1 MCGTPNH
8 GDAEE
13 CTNCGARLKPLVVS
27 GDPDD
32 SEDWLDRIREEAG
45 ETPSPADSEGTAPGG
60 TTPGFSDQ
68 AVDLPLDSDALSAGG
83 GSSPEAENDGE
94 EVPDWLQRI
103 REKQADEP
111 PPSEQP
117 APEDA
122 LRAAAPEAPSTG
134 EPADLPTSDEPA
146 PEDALRAAAA
156 EAPSTGEPA
165 DLPTSDEPAPED
177 ALRAAAAGAQLS
189 GEEQPPEGKTTPER
203 EPEPAAEGESP
214 DWLDAMER
222 EGAETEEDLPHVP
235 ALVGGADEPAD
246 EELGDL
252 GLPDWLGE
260 IEPLEDESTS
270 STQAETSDLAPATLP
285 NWLEA
290 MRPVDTFRSVVE
302 IEPEDDQAVESVGP
316 LAGLSGVLLAEP
328 VVAMPRTSSV
338 GSLQLDVSER
348 QYAQAELLHRMVDE
362 EEQEAAAA
370 PKRKTRL
377 PVFRWAIAVFV
388 LLAVSLPI
396 ITGAPS
402 FALPGLEPR
411 ELGALFSLV
420 ERVPIEQPVLVVF
433 DYEPGYAGELEA
445 VSGAFLDQVMGR
457 GLLLASMST
466 RPTGPALALKAV
478 EPFVVRH
485 GYENGQNIVNL
496 GYLSGGQTAVQLFAI
511 SPREAVLEGF
521 ALPDDVQGADLSVWE
536 TPVLD
541 EVEVLSDFG
550 MVAVITADSESARVW
565 AEQARPNMGDT
576 PLVVVLSAGAEP
588 LIRPYF
594 ESDNPKV
601 GGILSGLPA
610 AVAYE
615 LRNGR
620 AGLAQDRWD
629 AFGTAMLAAEI
640 VLLAGAGYGLL
651 IWWRGRSPA

>member
-13 CTNCGARLKPLVVS
+13 CTNCGARLKPLDVS
-27 GDPDD
+27 GSSEE
-32 SEDWLDRIREEAG
+32 SEDWLERIRKEAEESARAG
-45 ETPSPADSEGTAPGG
+45 GAPPQGSASAEADQGFPEGADDFSELRAADT
-60 TTPGFSDQ
+60 
-68 AVDLPLDSDALSAGG
+68 GG
-83 GSSPEAENDGE
+83 GSGSEAESAEG
-94 EVPDWLQRI
+94 EVPEWLQRI
-103 REKQADEP
+103 REKKAEEPSGSDEA
-111 PPSEQP
+111 

-122 LRAAAPEAPSTG
+122 LRAATG
-134 EPADLPTSDEPA
+134 VSPASDEPA
-146 PEDALRAAAA
+146 PEDSLRAAAGA
-156 EAPSTGEPA
+156 SPA
-165 DLPTSDEPAPED
+165 SDEPAPED
-177 ALRAAAAGAQLS
+177 SLRAAAADVPSEA
-189 GEEQPPEGKTTPER
+189 EQSKVGPPEGAGQVPE
-203 EPEPAAEGESP
+203 EMFAPEGESP
-214 DWLDAMER
+214 DWLEATESDDAVSD
-222 EGAETEEDLPHVP
+222 ADLPHVP
-235 ALVGGADEPAD
+235 ALVGGAEEPAD

-260 IEPLEDESTS
+260 IEPLEDESA
-270 STQAETSDLAPATLP
+270 STPQEGSSDLAPATLP

-338 GSLQLDVSER
+338 GSLELDVSER
-348 QYAQAELLHRMVDE
+348 QYAQAELLHRLVDE
-362 EEQEAAAA
+362 EEQESPAM
-370 PKRKTRL
+370 PKRGVRL
-377 PVFRWAIAVFV
+377 AVFRWAIAAVV
-388 LLAVSLPI
+388 LIAVSLPI

-402 FALPGLEPR
+402 FALPSLEPR

-420 ERVPIEQPVLVVF
+420 ERLPLEQPVLVVF

-445 VSGAFLDQVMGR
+445 VSGAFLDQMMAR
-457 GLLLASMST
+457 GLPLASMST
-466 RPTGPALALKAV
+466 RPTGSALALLALA
-478 EPFVVRH
+478 PFVDRY
-485 GYENGQNIVNL
+485 GYENGQSIVNL

-521 ALPDDVQGADLSVWE
+521 ALPEGVQEVWE

-588 LIRPYF
+588 LVRPYF
-594 ESDNPKV
+594 EASDRTI

-620 AGLAQDRWD
+620 PGLAQERWD
-629 AFGTAMLAAEI
+629 AFGSVMLAAEL
-640 VLLAGAGYGLL
+640 VLLAGVGYGLL

>member
-13 CTNCGARLKPLVVS
+13 CTNCGARLKPLDVS
-27 GDPDD
+27 GNSEE
-32 SEDWLDRIREEAG
+32 SEDWLERIREEAD
-45 ETPSPADSEGTAPGG
+45 ESPRAGGAP
-60 TTPGFSDQ
+60 PG
-68 AVDLPLDSDALSAGG
+68 SAGG
-83 GSSPEAENDGE
+83 SASAESDQGFPEGADDFSELRAAETDGGSGTEAETSDE
-94 EVPDWLQRI
+94 EVPEWLQRI
-103 REKQADEP
+103 REKKADEP
-111 PPSEQP
+111 SGSDE
-117 APEDA
+117 AVPEDA
-122 LRAAAPEAPSTG
+122 LRAAAGASL
-134 EPADLPTSDEPA
+134 ASDEPA
-146 PEDALRAAAA
+146 PDDALRAAAA
-156 EAPSTGEPA
+156 QAADDPSPPES
-165 DLPTSDEPAPED
+165 DKPTPDD
-177 ALRAAAAGAQLS
+177 ALRAAAADVPSEA
-189 GEEQPPEGKTTPER
+189 EQPEEKATPE
-203 EPEPAAEGESP
+203 PESETDPISEGDSP
-214 DWLDAMER
+214 DWLEAMES
-222 EGAETEEDLPHVP
+222 EDGVPEADLPHVP
-235 ALVGGADEPAD
+235 ALVGGAEEPAG

-252 GLPDWLGE
+252 DLPDWLGE
-260 IEPLEDESTS
+260 IEPLEDESAS
-270 STQAETSDLAPATLP
+270 SPQEGSSDLAPATLP

-348 QYAQAELLHRMVDE
+348 QYAQAELLHRLVDE
-362 EEQEAAAA
+362 EEQEAPAMH
-370 PKRKTRL
+370 KRGVRL
-377 PVFRWAIAVFV
+377 AVFRWAIAAVV
-388 LLAVSLPI
+388 LIAVSLPI
-396 ITGAPS
+396 ITGVPS
-402 FALPGLEPR
+402 FALPSLEPR

-420 ERVPIEQPVLVVF
+420 ERLPLEQPVLVVF

-445 VSGAFLDQVMGR
+445 VSGAFLDHMMAR
-457 GLLLASMST
+457 GLPLASMST
-466 RPTGPALALKAV
+466 RPTGPALALLAL
-478 EPFVVRH
+478 EPFVDRYE
-485 GYENGQNIVNL
+485 YENGQSIVNL

-521 ALPDDVQGADLSVWE
+521 AMPEQVQEVWE

-588 LIRPYF
+588 LVRPYF
-594 ESDNPKV
+594 EGSDRTI

-620 AGLAQDRWD
+620 PGLAQERWD
-629 AFGTAMLAAEI
+629 AFGSVMLAAEL
-640 VLLAGAGYGLL
+640 VLLAGVGYGLL

>member
-1 MCGTPNH
+1 
-8 GDAEE
+8 
-13 CTNCGARLKPLVVS
+13 
-27 GDPDD
+27 
-32 SEDWLDRIREEAG
+32 
-45 ETPSPADSEGTAPGG
+45 
-60 TTPGFSDQ
+60 
-68 AVDLPLDSDALSAGG
+68 
-83 GSSPEAENDGE
+83 
-94 EVPDWLQRI
+94 
-103 REKQADEP
+103 
-111 PPSEQP
+111 
-117 APEDA
+117 
-122 LRAAAPEAPSTG
+122 
-134 EPADLPTSDEPA
+134 
-146 PEDALRAAAA
+146 
-156 EAPSTGEPA
+156 
-165 DLPTSDEPAPED
+165 
-177 ALRAAAAGAQLS
+177 
-189 GEEQPPEGKTTPER
+189 
-203 EPEPAAEGESP
+203 
-214 DWLDAMER
+214 
-222 EGAETEEDLPHVP
+222 VP

-270 STQAETSDLAPATLP
+270 SPQAETSDLAPATLP

-377 PVFRWAIAVFV
+377 AVFRWAIALFV

-420 ERVPIEQPVLVVF
+420 ERVPLEQPVLVVF

-466 RPTGPALALKAV
+466 RPTGPALALKAI

-521 ALPDDVQGADLSVWE
+521 ALPDEVQGADLSVWE

-594 ESDNPKV
+594 ESDDPKV

-629 AFGTAMLAAEI
+629 AFGTGMLAAEI

>member
-13 CTNCGARLKPLVVS
+13 CTNCGARLKPLDVS
-27 GDPDD
+27 G
-32 SEDWLDRIREEAG
+32 SSGEAEDWLERIREEA
-45 ETPSPADSEGTAPGG
+45 EESPPPS
-60 TTPGFSDQ
+60 
-68 AVDLPLDSDALSAGG
+68 SAGG
-83 GSSPEAENDGE
+83 SASVDPDQGSIEGADDFSELRAADTGGDSGSEAESAEE
-94 EVPDWLQRI
+94 EVPEWLKRV
-103 REKQADEP
+103 REKKAEEP
-111 PPSEQP
+111 
-117 APEDA
+117 
-122 LRAAAPEAPSTG
+122 
-134 EPADLPTSDEPA
+134 SDSDQSA

-156 EAPSTGEPA
+156 EAPA
-165 DLPTSDEPAPED
+165 SDDPAPED
-177 ALRAAAAGAQLS
+177 ALRAAAAQAADDPDPLKSDEPTPDDALRAAAADVPLEAEQPDGPSESVEQTS
-189 GEEQPPEGKTTPER
+189 EEQDV
-203 EPEPAAEGESP
+203 PEPKSEPASEGESP
-214 DWLDAMER
+214 DWLEAMES
-222 EGAETEEDLPHVP
+222 EDGVSEADLPHVP
-235 ALVGGADEPAD
+235 ALVGGAEEPAD
-246 EELGDL
+246 EEPGDL
-252 GLPDWLGE
+252 GIPDWLGE
-260 IEPLEDESTS
+260 IEPLEDESA
-270 STQAETSDLAPATLP
+270 STPQEGSPDLAPATLP

-338 GSLQLDVSER
+338 GSLELDVSER
-348 QYAQAELLHRMVDE
+348 QYAQAELLHRLVEE
-362 EEQEAAAA
+362 EEQEAPAM
-370 PKRKTRL
+370 PKRGVRL
-377 PVFRWAIAVFV
+377 AVFRWAIAAVV
-388 LLAVSLPI
+388 LIAVSLPI
-396 ITGAPS
+396 LTGAPS
-402 FALPGLEPR
+402 FALPSLEPR
-411 ELGALFSLV
+411 ELGALFNLV
-420 ERVPIEQPVLVVF
+420 ERLPLEQPVLVVF

-445 VSGAFLDQVMGR
+445 VSGAFLDQMMAR
-457 GLLLASMST
+457 GLPLASMST
-466 RPTGPALALKAV
+466 RPTGSALALLALA
-478 EPFVVRH
+478 PFVDRY

-521 ALPDDVQGADLSVWE
+521 ALPEQVQEVWE

-588 LIRPYF
+588 LVRPYF
-594 ESDNPKV
+594 EGTDRTI

-620 AGLAQDRWD
+620 PGLAQERWD
-629 AFGTAMLAAEI
+629 AFGSAMLAAEL
-640 VLLAGAGYGLL
+640 VLLAGVGYGLF
-651 IWWRGRSPA
+651 IWWKGRSPA

>member
-13 CTNCGARLKPLVVS
+13 CTNCGARLKPLDVS
-27 GDPDD
+27 ASSGEAD
-32 SEDWLDRIREEAG
+32 DWLERIREEA
-45 ETPSPADSEGTAPGG
+45 EESPPPSSAGGFSSAEPDQGSIEGADDFSELRAADTGGGSDSEAESGEEDVPEWLKRVREKKAEE
-60 TTPGFSDQ
+60 
-68 AVDLPLDSDALSAGG
+68 PLDSD
-83 GSSPEAENDGE
+83 
-94 EVPDWLQRI
+94 Q
-103 REKQADEP
+103 
-111 PPSEQP
+111 
-117 APEDA
+117 
-122 LRAAAPEAPSTG
+122 
-134 EPADLPTSDEPA
+134 PA

-156 EAPSTGEPA
+156 ESPA
-165 DLPTSDEPAPED
+165 SDDPAPED
-177 ALRAAAAGAQLS
+177 ALRAAAAQAADDPDPLES
-189 GEEQPPEGKTTPER
+189 DEPTPDDPLRAAAADVPLEAEQSKAEPPEGVEQTSE
-203 EPEPAAEGESP
+203 EQDLPEPKSEPASESGEKSP
-214 DWLDAMER
+214 DWLEA
-222 EGAETEEDLPHVP
+222 TESEDGVSEADLPHVP
-235 ALVGGADEPAD
+235 ALVGGAEEPAD

-260 IEPLEDESTS
+260 IEPIEDESA
-270 STQAETSDLAPATLP
+270 STPKEGSPDLAPATLP

-338 GSLQLDVSER
+338 GSLELDVSER
-348 QYAQAELLHRMVDE
+348 QYAQAELLHRLVDE
-362 EEQEAAAA
+362 EEQEAPAL
-370 PKRKTRL
+370 PKQGVRL
-377 PVFRWAIAVFV
+377 AVFRWAIAAVV
-388 LLAVSLPI
+388 LIAVSLPI
-396 ITGAPS
+396 LTGAPS
-402 FALPGLEPR
+402 FALPSLEPR

-420 ERVPIEQPVLVVF
+420 ERLPLEQPVLVVF
-433 DYEPGYAGELEA
+433 DYEAGYAGELEA
-445 VSGAFLDQVMGR
+445 VSGAFLDQMMAR
-457 GLLLASMST
+457 GLPLASMST
-466 RPTGPALALKAV
+466 RPTGSALALIALA
-478 EPFVVRH
+478 PFVDRYE
-485 GYENGQNIVNL
+485 YENGQNIVNL

-511 SPREAVLEGF
+511 SPREAALVGF
-521 ALPDDVQGADLSVWE
+521 ALPEQVQEVWE
-536 TPVLD
+536 TPILD

-588 LIRPYF
+588 LVRPYF
-594 ESDNPKV
+594 EGTDQTI

-620 AGLAQDRWD
+620 PGLAQERWD
-629 AFGTAMLAAEI
+629 AFGSVMLAAEL
-640 VLLAGAGYGLL
+640 VLLAGVGYGLL